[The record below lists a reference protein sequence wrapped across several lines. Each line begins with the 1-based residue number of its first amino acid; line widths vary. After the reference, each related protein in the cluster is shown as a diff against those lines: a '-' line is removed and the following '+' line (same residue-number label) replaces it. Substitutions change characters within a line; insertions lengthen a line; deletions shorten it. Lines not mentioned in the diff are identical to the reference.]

1 MTAPLATPLAS
12 TWMPMGIALLAGA
25 MIPFQAGTNATLGR
39 SLGHPLWAT
48 VLSLL
53 LSLLVVL
60 PVLWGMRA
68 PPPVLAGALHGP
80 WWQWIGGVFGVIYIT
95 AALILAPRVGTANFI
110 VGVVAGQMLA
120 SLLIDQLGLVGLPSR
135 PVTGMRLAGV
145 GLVLAGMA
153 VMQWQPSGVATQAD
167 GAASG
172 AASLRN
178 HQR

>member
-12 TWMPMGIALLAGA
+12 TWMPMGIALIAGA

-48 VLSLL
+48 ALSLL

-60 PVLWGMRA
+60 PVLWWMRA
-68 PPPVLAGALHGP
+68 PPPMLAGALHGP
-80 WWQWIGGVFGVIYIT
+80 WWQWIGGVFGMIYIT
-95 AALILAPRVGTANFI
+95 AALVLAPRVGAANFI

-120 SLLIDQLGLVGLPSR
+120 SLLIDQMGLVGLPSR
-135 PVTGMRLAGV
+135 PATWMRVAGL

-153 VMQWQPSGVATQAD
+153 VMQWQPSAAGAPAD
-167 GAASG
+167 AAP
-172 AASLRN
+172 LRN
-178 HQR
+178 HQG